1 MNKYLS
7 IDLYNGKFTMVK
19 VLYIY
24 RDGRLDIGDEVL
36 MVNGQSVAGYDT
48 NDVTALLRDANI
60 VKLVITKKVRISL
73 IKKTNFILESTI
85 YNL

>member
-1 MNKYLS
+1 
-7 IDLYNGKFTMVK
+7 MVK

-73 IKKTNFILESTI
+73 IKKLTSYLKAQFII
-85 YNL
+85 YDLFCFCYPPLKD